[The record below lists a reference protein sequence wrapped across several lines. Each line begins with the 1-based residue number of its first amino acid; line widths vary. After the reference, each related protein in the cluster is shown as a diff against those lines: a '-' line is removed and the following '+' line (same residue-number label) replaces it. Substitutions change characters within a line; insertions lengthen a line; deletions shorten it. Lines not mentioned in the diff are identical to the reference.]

1 MFINEMLMKMVYY
14 LEVFKP
20 WFSSGVYNYFIEKKP
35 SVFSWL
41 STYTVHAMQ
50 SGNAL
55 QLTNHILKWCFRVST
70 GCPVVFFILEEENTG
85 PYLDRRF
92 TSLVSIFDCCFYHA
106 ITAIEYAEDIP
117 LINYQNLTC
126 CARCKIKKLH
136 LENNELQ
143 RQLFNNTALNLKYDR
158 FSKCKKKKEK
168 EDFIFQFCLMFY

>member
-20 WFSSGVYNYFIEKKP
+20 WFSSGVYNYFIEKKT

-92 TSLVSIFDCCFYHA
+92 TSLVCIYLWLLLLSCYYSYWVCWRYS
-106 ITAIEYAEDIP
+106 T
-117 LINYQNLTC
+117 YQLSKSDLL
-126 CARCKIKKLH
+126 CK
-136 LENNELQ
+136 
-143 RQLFNNTALNLKYDR
+143 
-158 FSKCKKKKEK
+158 
-168 EDFIFQFCLMFY
+168 M

>member
-1 MFINEMLMKMVYY
+1 MVLGKIWSLASIEITNLQHRNNLSNSISVLKFLWCSLMRCSWRWYIIWRFLNLDFQVEFTIIS
-14 LEVFKP
+14 L
-20 WFSSGVYNYFIEKKP
+20 KKTP

-41 STYTVHAMQ
+41 STYTVHAVQ

-92 TSLVSIFDCCFYHA
+92 TSLVCIFDCCFYHA

-126 CARCKIKKLH
+126 CARCKIK
-136 LENNELQ
+136 N
-143 RQLFNNTALNLKYDR
+143 Y
-158 FSKCKKKKEK
+158 
-168 EDFIFQFCLMFY
+168 I